1 MVVPA
6 LKNSLWGFLGL
17 LFSTMFFLV
26 SCNKDPRPPLVQ
38 VKGKVL
44 VGQKPAHMALVRFF
58 SVEPLKPGSPL
69 PRGIVDQDGNF
80 AIGTY
85 ATGDGVPP
93 GKYRISI
100 AWNAPGDFGD
110 EEGESL
116 LPLRYLDPATSGLP
130 EVEVLKDSVT
140 LPPFHLTLN

>member
-1 MVVPA
+1 MRNLKASLILSDLPIPEGS
-6 LKNSLWGFLGL
+6 LKNVRVEFYSDNL
-17 LFSTMFFLV
+17 LNNRYILSGPDL
-26 SCNKDPRPPLVQ
+26 
-38 VKGKVL
+38 
-44 VGQKPAHMALVRFF
+44 
-58 SVEPLKPGSPL
+58 
-69 PRGIVDQDGNF
+69 
-80 AIGTY
+80 GTY